1 MAHFA
6 HLDND
11 NNVIRV
17 VVVAN
22 SVLLD
27 ENGVEQESRGR
38 NFLRKLYNISNAEFK
53 QTSYNT
59 RGGFYYDQNENNV
72 PVLSD
77 DQSKAFRKNFAGVG
91 MHYDEAKDAFI
102 WNKPLST
109 PSYVLNEIGGYW
121 TPPVAYPSVSTIDD
135 IHVDTL
141 WVESSLRWEGK
152 KISDDKSSHPLLS
165 DANTTHYWNPDTST
179 WIAK

>member
-6 HLDND
+6 KLDENNIVVHVEAIHND
-11 NNVIRV
+11 VIT
-17 VVVAN
+17 
-22 SVLLD
+22 D

-59 RGGFYYDQNENNV
+59 RGGFYYDQDENNV

-77 DQSKAFRKNFAGVG
+77 DQSKAIRKNFAGVG
-91 MHYDEAKDAFI
+91 MHYDEAIDAFI
-102 WNKPLST
+102 WNKPIST

-121 TPPVAYPSVSTIDD
+121 APPVAYPSVSTIDD
-135 IHVDTL
+135 IHVDAL
-141 WVESSLRWEGK
+141 WIESSLKWEGI

-165 DANTTHYWNPDTST
+165 DANTTQ
-179 WIAK
+179 